1 MNLISKEC
9 LISVVI
15 AVSLDGKPQD
25 WNLDT
30 HRQGSNL
37 IGEIN
42 KKQISQ
48 PHWVPSF
55 HLIPRNF
62 SGFPGWGNSSLEP
75 CQTPTRSQWFGTNGK
90 IKSDTRIHDLASLVR
105 ASQAW
110 NVGKHRH
117 CSKPTNSTKYECA

>member
-55 HLIPRNF
+55 HLIPRKF
-62 SGFPGWGNSSLEP
+62 SSFLGRGSSGLEP
-75 CQTPTRSQWFGTNGK
+75 CQTPTRLKLFGTNGK
-90 IKSDTRIHDLASLVR
+90 IKSDTRIPDLASLVR
-105 ASQAW
+105 ASHAW
-110 NVGKHRH
+110 NVGQHRH
-117 CSKPTNSTKYECA
+117 CSKSTNSTKYECA